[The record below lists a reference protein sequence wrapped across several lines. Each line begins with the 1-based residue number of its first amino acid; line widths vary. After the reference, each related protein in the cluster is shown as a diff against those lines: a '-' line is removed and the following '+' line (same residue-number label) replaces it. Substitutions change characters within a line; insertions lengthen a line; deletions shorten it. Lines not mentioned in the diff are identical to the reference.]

1 MNLDKIIRKQPI
13 VNIGIIGHVSNGKSS
28 VTKCLTGIATQKHSD
43 EKKRNITIKLGY
55 ANAKIFKCPECEE
68 PSCYQSTGEDTE
80 VLKCKHCSEDM
91 ELVNHI
97 SICDVPGHNLF
108 MTAMMNGTS
117 VMDYTILIESVMNM
131 EVPAPQTKEHLLC
144 TNISGIPN
152 IATCINKLDLV
163 KRGDAKNFISKLK
176 KELIGTQ
183 AEESPIIPMS
193 ASLDIN
199 IDALTQIL
207 SQIKPVNKQYEDKA
221 MMYIIRSFNVNKCGA
236 SINKLIGGVIG
247 GTIIKGTLNLNDEII
262 IKPGYIKKNETGETK
277 FKYCPLKSR
286 ICTINSEKT
295 KLESAIS
302 GGLIGVG
309 LDIDPGLSANDGLVG
324 SILLESS
331 YDDNL
336 YKVYE
341 ELELE
346 FEKFREDENE
356 NISESIL
363 INVNSCNC
371 QAKVKSHNNNII
383 KVELINKPACLKIG
397 DFCTISNYQNDIL
410 KIMGR
415 GKMLGGKESNIF

>member
-1 MNLDKIIRKQPI
+1 MLLDKIIKKQPI

-55 ANAKIFKCPECEE
+55 ANARIFKCPTCEE
-68 PSCYQSTGEDTE
+68 PSCFQSTGEDIDI
-80 VLKCKHCSEDM
+80 LKCKHCSGDM

-117 VMDYTILIESVMNM
+117 VMDYTILIESVMNT

-152 IATCINKLDLV
+152 IANCINKLDLV
-163 KRGDAKNFISKLK
+163 KKIDAQNFISKLK

-183 AEESPIIPMS
+183 AENSPIIPVS

-199 IDALTQIL
+199 IDVITQIL
-207 SQIKPVNKQYEDKA
+207 SKIKPQNKCYEDKA
-221 MMYIIRSFNVNKCGA
+221 IMYIVRSFNVNKCGA
-236 SINKLIGGVIG
+236 PINKLIGGIIG

-262 IKPGYIKKNETGETK
+262 IKPGYITKNDSGKTK
-277 FKYCPLKSR
+277 FKYCPLKSK
-286 ICTINSEKT
+286 ISTINSEKT
-295 KLESAIS
+295 KLDSAIS

-309 LDIDPGLSANDGLVG
+309 LDIDPGLTGNDGLVG
-324 SILLESS
+324 SILLDSS
-331 YDDNL
+331 YNEL

-346 FEKFREDENE
+346 FEQLRKDCKKE
-356 NISESIL
+356 ISDSIL

-371 QAKVKSHNNNII
+371 QAKVISHEKNII
-383 KVELINKPACLKIG
+383 KIELLNKPACLKIN
-397 DFCTISNYQNDIL
+397 DYCTISNYQNDIIT
-410 KIMGR
+410 IMGR
-415 GKMLGGKESNIF
+415 GKMLRGKESIIY